1 MKRLFVLLLL
11 LPTLVLPAAG
21 LDYDLGFS
29 PGGTAL
35 ETVVKAIGGAKK
47 TIALAAYE
55 FTSDEVAQALA
66 EAASRGVKVW
76 VVMDDGAA
84 KSKYSQAS
92 WLMAHGVSLRVNGHY
107 AIFHHKFLVA
117 DLDTVETGSFNYT
130 KSADVRNAENALVLH
145 GVPDLAKRYLTEWTR
160 LWDEA
165 EAFKPVPTVRP

>member
-1 MKRLFVLLLL
+1 MKRFLALLF
-11 LPTLVLPAAG
+11 LVPALALPAAS

-35 ETVVKAIGGAKK
+35 EAVVKAIAGAKK

-55 FTSDEVAQALA
+55 FTSEPVAQALA
-66 EAASRGVKVW
+66 EAVTRGVKVW

-84 KSKYSQAS
+84 KSKYSQAA
-92 WLMAHGVSLRVNGHY
+92 WLLAHGVSLRVNSHY

-130 KSADVRNAENALVLH
+130 KSADVRNAENALVLR

-165 EAFKPVPTVRP
+165 EVLKPVPAVRP